1 MRHWLPTLLGLSL
14 VLSVVAGCGG
24 GGQNVPQ
31 EGNYIRPIRVEA
43 CAHQTADGLPPDHRS
58 LAAMIAA
65 LHATRYTIY
74 QVSPLE
80 FKVFTEFSDRRGI
93 TVGWEAQIYSD
104 GSAALSLPATMPPQ
118 GPQAMVQVEKHGV
131 KVARTFDKFKCLT
144 IDQLR
149 RRTAPAGYV
158 F

>member
-1 MRHWLPTLLGLSL
+1 MPTLLGLAF
-14 VLSVVAGCGG
+14 VLFAAASCGG

-31 EGNYIRPIRVEA
+31 EGNYIRPIRVQGCERDMP
-43 CAHQTADGLPPDHRS
+43 DGLPPDHRS

-65 LHATRYTIY
+65 LHASRYTIY

-80 FKVFTEFSDRRGI
+80 FKVFTEFADLRGV

-104 GSAALSLPATMPPQ
+104 GSAALSLPATMPDQ
-118 GPQAMVQVEKHGV
+118 GPQQMVLVEKYGV
-131 KVARTFDKFKCLT
+131 KVARAFGKFKCLNV
-144 IDQLR
+144 DQLR